1 MAKKA
6 VCLISGG
13 LDSAVTAF
21 IAKKQGYELY
31 ALTFRY
37 GQRHTKELS
46 CAKKIAHAVGAKDH
60 IIFNIDLQK
69 FGGSSLFSSSPH
81 EIKNHALKDIGKTI
95 PSTYVPAR
103 NTVFLSLGLAY
114 AEAINAAVIFIG
126 VNAVDYSAY
135 PDCRP
140 NYIQAYQHLTNLAT
154 KHGVKGKTIRIKA
167 PLLSLTKAEIIKTG
181 LKLNVPF
188 TKTWSCYRGETRACG
203 HCDSCL
209 LRLKGFQEAKVKDPI
224 PYKTIP
230 NLRSFTIEN
239 RRISKNIKKRHY

>member
-1 MAKKA
+1 MTKKA

-31 ALTFRY
+31 ALSFRY

-46 CAKKIAHAVGAKDH
+46 CAKKIAKTVGVKNH
-60 IIFNIDLQK
+60 IIFNLDLQK
-69 FGGSSLFSSSPH
+69 FGGSSLFSTSSLDM
-81 EIKNHALKDIGKTI
+81 KNHALKDIGKRI

-103 NTVFLSLGLAY
+103 NTVFLSLALAY
-114 AEAINAAVIFIG
+114 AETINATAIFIG

-140 NYIQAYQHLTNLAT
+140 NYIRAYQHLANLAT
-154 KHGVKGKTIRIKA
+154 KQGVKGKKIHINA
-167 PLLSLTKAEIIKTG
+167 PLLSLSKAEIIKTG
-181 LKLNVPF
+181 VKLNVPF
-188 TKTWSCYRGETRACG
+188 TKTWSCYRGDVKACG
-203 HCDSCL
+203 RCDSCR
-209 LRLKGFQEAKVKDPI
+209 LRLKGFHEAKVKDPI

-230 NLRSFTIEN
+230 N
-239 RRISKNIKKRHY
+239 

>member
-1 MAKKA
+1 MTKKA

-21 IAKKQGYELY
+21 IAKKQGYDLY
-31 ALTFRY
+31 ALSFRY

-46 CAKKIAHAVGAKDH
+46 CAKKIAKAVGTKDH

-69 FGGSSLFSSSPH
+69 FGGSSLFTSSSRQ
-81 EIKNHALKDIGKTI
+81 IKNHALNDIGKTI

-103 NTVFLSLGLAY
+103 NTVFLSLALAY
-114 AEAINAAVIFIG
+114 AEVINAVALFIG
-126 VNAVDYSAY
+126 ANALDYSAY

-140 NYIQAYQHLTNLAT
+140 NYIRAYQQLANLAT
-154 KHGVKGKTIRIKA
+154 KRGVEGKPIRINA
-167 PLLSLTKAEIIKTG
+167 PLLHLTKAEIIKTG
-181 LKLNVPF
+181 MKLNVPF
-188 TKTWSCYRGETRACG
+188 VKTWSCYRGEAKACG

-209 LRLKGFQEAKVKDPI
+209 LRLKGFQEAKIKDPI

-230 NLRSFTIEN
+230 D
-239 RRISKNIKKRHY
+239 

>member
-1 MAKKA
+1 MTKKA

-31 ALTFRY
+31 GLSFRY

-46 CAKKIAHAVGAKDH
+46 CAKKITKSVGAKDH
-60 IIFNIDLQK
+60 IIFTIDLQK
-69 FGGSSLFSSSPH
+69 FGGSSLLTSSSRQ
-81 EIKNHALKDIGKTI
+81 IKNHALNDIGKTI

-103 NTVFLSLGLAY
+103 NTVFLSLALAY
-114 AEAINAAVIFIG
+114 AEAIGADAIFIG

-140 NYIQAYQHLTNLAT
+140 NYIRAYQHLANCAT
-154 KHGVKGKTIRIKA
+154 KRGVEGKLICINA
-167 PLLSLTKAEIIKTG
+167 PLLHLTKAEIIKKG

-188 TKTWSCYRGETRACG
+188 AKTWSCYRGEGKACG

-209 LRLKGFQEAKVKDPI
+209 LRLKGFQEAKVKDPL
-224 PYKTIP
+224 PYNTTP
-230 NLRSFTIEN
+230 D
-239 RRISKNIKKRHY
+239 

>member
-1 MAKKA
+1 MTKKA

-21 IAKKQGYELY
+21 IAKKQGYDLY
-31 ALTFRY
+31 ALSFCY

-46 CAKKIAHAVGAKDH
+46 CAKKITKAVGAKDH

-69 FGGSSLFSSSPH
+69 FGGSSLFTSSSRQ
-81 EIKNHALKDIGKTI
+81 IKNHALNDIGKTI

-103 NTVFLSLGLAY
+103 NTVFLSLALAY
-114 AEAINAAVIFIG
+114 AETIDAVALFIG

-140 NYIQAYQHLTNLAT
+140 NYIRAYQHLANLAT
-154 KHGVKGKTIRIKA
+154 KCGVEGKPIRINA
-167 PLLSLTKAEIIKTG
+167 PLLHLTKAEIIKTG
-181 LKLNVPF
+181 VKLNVPF
-188 TKTWSCYRGETRACG
+188 AKTWSCYRGDVKACG

-209 LRLKGFQEAKVKDPI
+209 LRLKGFQEAEVKDPI

-230 NLRSFTIEN
+230 EW
-239 RRISKNIKKRHY
+239 